1 MKSAYTVRSLWLS
14 TLLLASA
21 AAVPAFAQVNFN
33 IRIGPPVQ
41 QVEVVPALAPGYV
54 WAPGYW
60 AWHSDRY
67 VWVHGRS
74 VYQRQGYRWAPDRWE
89 QRNDMYYRH
98 PGKWERDHDDDHD
111 NGRGKHK
118 GRGHDKHDKGQ
129 DHK

>member
-1 MKSAYTVRSLWLS
+1 MKSANTVRNGLLS
-14 TLLLASA
+14 ALLVASA

-33 IRIGPPVQ
+33 IRVAPPVQ
-41 QVEVVPALAPGYV
+41 QVEVVPTMQPGYV

-89 QRNDMYYRH
+89 QRNNMYYRH
-98 PGKWERDHDDDHD
+98 PGNWERDRDHD
-111 NGRGKHK
+111 NGRHH
-118 GRGHDKHDKGQ
+118 GRGPNRRGKEM